1 MDYPP
6 TFEQQFERH
15 DSCVLYSGILLIPVC
30 PIMAWNKVS
39 NRLDLVSIRDC
50 LAKYWRNIEQPE
62 TGRRLTQRKVSLLLL

>member
-39 NRLDLVSIRDC
+39 NRLDLDIDS
-50 LAKYWRNIEQPE
+50 
-62 TGRRLTQRKVSLLLL
+62 RLSRKVLA